1 MMVCVDLHY
10 RRAYDL
16 PEKAGEGAC
25 PPMANHAMSQDTVVD
40 QRLGHYRIIEKIGA
54 GGMGEVYRAHDQHLS
69 RDVAIKVL
77 PPGTLTD
84 ESARKQFHKEA
95 LILSQLNHPNIATI
109 YDFDAQQGVDFLVM
123 EYIDGITLSE
133 KVAGRPLPE
142 KKVLRLGVQLAEG
155 LAGAHD
161 RGVVHRDLK
170 PGNLRVTSDGRLKI
184 LDFGLAKLWRPVT
197 DSASTESFSETHAM
211 AGTLPYMA
219 PEQLLGEQ
227 IDARTDIYAAGSVL
241 YEMSTGQRPFAEAE
255 RSQLIGAILRRPLR
269 SPITLNPMLS
279 PELERIIGKC
289 LEKEPENRYQSAREL
304 AIDLRRL
311 EHCSETGSSKQD
323 ALMEQSTRQVSSHRS
338 MLPLVSAGIL
348 LVAIVAAGL
357 WNKYF
362 QRNTRPPVITASIAV
377 LPFADLSPGHDQEY
391 FSDGLAEEILSDLA
405 RIPDLKVAART
416 SAFQFKGKN
425 EDLRVIGRKLNVE
438 NVLEGSVRR
447 EGTRVR
453 ITVQLVKADDGFHLW
468 SESYDRDLK
477 DVFAVQ
483 DDIARAVSSA
493 LQPKLLAGKSQSPL
507 RALPTTNPAAYQYF
521 LEARYFARMGD
532 RESNQKALDY
542 LNHVIQADA
551 RYAAAYALRANLTLD
566 AGGMAWMD
574 YSEAIQRARRDIEK
588 ALELDPNLAD
598 GYRVLSLIQSL
609 VESNCPAAEI
619 TLKRARELAP
629 GDADNLGQSGFVA
642 MCLGH
647 EEEAVE
653 LLKQALALD
662 PLHPWWYVRLA
673 QNLRDLG
680 RYKEAEEALG
690 KALDLNQR
698 DDWIHETW
706 GEVYLAR
713 GRPQEA
719 LAEMEKEPAG
729 FFHDLGM
736 ALADHAL
743 GRHQESDAALATLIA
758 RYPND
763 CAYQI
768 AQVYAYRGEAD
779 RAFTWLER
787 AHRQHDGA
795 LMYLKTDLL
804 LKSLH
809 SDPRYAQMLKKLN
822 LPDSRAVN
830 LGNRGTVID
839 GVSIP
844 VLG

>member
-1 MMVCVDLHY
+1 MAS
-10 RRAYDL
+10 RAS
-16 PEKAGEGAC
+16 
-25 PPMANHAMSQDTVVD
+25 NHDSLVGSE
-40 QRLGHYRIIEKIGA
+40 LGRYRIAEKVGA
-54 GGMGEVYRAHDQHLS
+54 GGMGEVYRAHDQHLA

-77 PPGTLTD
+77 PPGALSD
-84 ESARKQFHKEA
+84 ESARKHFHKEA
-95 LILSQLNHPNIATI
+95 LILSQLNHPNVATI
-109 YDFDAQQGVDFLVM
+109 HDFDTQQGVDFLVM
-123 EYIDGITLSE
+123 EYIPGITLSE
-133 KVAGRPLPE
+133 TVAGRPLPE
-142 KKVLRLGVQLAEG
+142 KDVLRLGVQLADG
-155 LAGAHD
+155 LAAAHD
-161 RGVVHRDLK
+161 QGVVHRDLK
-170 PGNLRVTSDGRLKI
+170 PGNLRVTADGRLKI
-184 LDFGLAKLWRPVT
+184 LDFGLAKLRLPVT
-197 DSASTESFSETHAM
+197 ATAATESLSETQAM

-219 PEQLLGEQ
+219 PEQLLGEAV
-227 IDARTDIYAAGSVL
+227 DARTDIHAAGSVL
-241 YEMSTGQRPFAEAE
+241 YEMATGQRPFAEVE
-255 RSQLIGAILRRPLR
+255 RSQLIGAILRRLPL
-269 SPITLNPMLS
+269 PPTTLNFKIS
-279 PELERIIGKC
+279 PGLERIIEKC
-289 LEKEPENRYQSAREL
+289 LEKEPENRYQTAKEL
-304 AIDLRRL
+304 AVDLKRL
-311 EHCSETGSSKQD
+311 QHHTETEWSKTAAYMARPVQ
-323 ALMEQSTRQVSSHRS
+323 QWFSHRKR
-338 MLPLVSAGIL
+338 LPASGVAL
-348 LVAIVAAGL
+348 LVLAVIAVGL
-357 WNKYF
+357 WYKYF
-362 QRNTRPPVITASIAV
+362 RNIARPLGPSSIAV

-391 FSDGLAEEILSDLA
+391 FSDGLAEEILNELA
-405 RIPDLKVAART
+405 KIPNLRVVART

-425 EDLRVIGRKLNVE
+425 EDLRLIGKKLGVD

-447 EGTRVR
+447 EGSQVR

-507 RALPTTNPAAYQYF
+507 HVLPTTNPAAYQYF
-521 LEARYFARMGD
+521 LEARYFKRMGD

-574 YSEAIQRARRDIEK
+574 YPEAIQRARGDIEK

-653 LLKQALALD
+653 LLNQALALD

-706 GEVYLAR
+706 GEVYLAQ

-768 AQVYAYRGEAD
+768 AQVYGYRGEAD

-804 LKSLH
+804 LKNLH
-809 SDPRYAQMLKKLN
+809 SDSRYTQMLKKLN
-822 LPDSRAVN
+822 LSE
-830 LGNRGTVID
+830 
-839 GVSIP
+839 
-844 VLG
+844 